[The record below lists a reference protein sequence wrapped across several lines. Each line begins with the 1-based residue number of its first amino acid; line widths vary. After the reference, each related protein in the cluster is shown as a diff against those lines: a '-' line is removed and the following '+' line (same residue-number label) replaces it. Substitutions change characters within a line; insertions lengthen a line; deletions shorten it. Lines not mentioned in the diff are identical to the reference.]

1 MFASREDQSFMLTPT
16 FKVAGTWE
24 AQQKMDKLRQ
34 TYQRAVCI
42 PLLNIEQIWRDYD
55 AFENNLNRATAKKFL
70 QDRSPA
76 YMTAR
81 VTSRQLQ
88 QFMDRMSRDPVPRQP
103 NWNSSSEKNQIQ
115 VWKNLLS
122 YEESDPME
130 LGDPVAIRTRT
141 MLAYKK
147 AIAQLRFYPE
157 IWYLAASY
165 AKKVE
170 KSDEATAFY
179 KGGMDANPLSLL
191 IHYAYIE
198 SEEGKG
204 NFEECHKVYNALVE
218 RLQSEI
224 ETVNTATKTEI
235 NEALAEKARLEA
247 QEKEARSQNMDDED
261 IIGEDVRIQERENI
275 KKAIE
280 DSRAGDLEELKRLG
294 ANVWIMQMRF
304 ARRAEVSLRLVILYS
319 ATDFRKS
326 GHPSCSLRLQQSQEM
341 DPHHLAGL

>member
-1 MFASREDQSFMLTPT
+1 
-16 FKVAGTWE
+16 
-24 AQQKMDKLRQ
+24 MDKLRQ

-81 VTSRQLQ
+81 ATSRQLQ
-88 QFMDRMSRDPVPRQP
+88 TFMERLPKEPVPQQP
-103 NWNSSSEKNQIQ
+103 NWDSTSDRAHIET
-115 VWKNLLS
+115 WKSLLQ

-130 LGDPVAIRTRT
+130 LGDPAAVRTRT

-157 IWYLAASY
+157 IWYMAASY

-170 KSDEATAFY
+170 KTDEATTFY
-179 KGGMDANPLSLL
+179 KAGMEANPTSLL
-191 IHYAYIE
+191 VHYAYIE

-218 RLQSEI
+218 RIQAEI
-224 ETVNTATKTEI
+224 EFVNTATKTEI

-247 QEKEARSQNMDDED
+247 QEKEARNQNQNMDDTD

-280 DSRAGDLEELKRLG
+280 DSRAGESDELKRLG

-304 ARRAEVSLRLVILYS
+304 ARRAEVRSRI
-319 ATDFRKS
+319 
-326 GHPSCSLRLQQSQEM
+326 Q
-341 DPHHLAGL
+341 